1 MLLADVLKD
10 AINKIIKKVLLTPGS
25 DSSRYLFLEKSFITE
40 ESISYYLH
48 ENSEDNKQILIC

>member
-40 ESISYYLH
+40 ETISYYLH